1 MDSRGKTGSIFGVVN
16 PIKTGG
22 FRMAIAKM
30 VEFPEREANSFTF
43 QKKNS
48 NISAEVLQKSKNV
61 NATQGGKQKK
71 KTNAT
76 QQENNIF
83 DFLNTP
89 SARRR
94 FLSKMEGERS
104 ECLNLCGEA
113 GG

>member
-1 MDSRGKTGSIFGVVN
+1 MLKSQKWSNFPNGKQIHSPSKKKQQYFRRGV
-16 PIKTGG
+16 
-22 FRMAIAKM
+22 AKI
-30 VEFPEREANSFTF
+30 EKCERHAGREA
-43 QKKNS
+43 
-48 NISAEVLQKSKNV
+48 
-61 NATQGGKQKK
+61 KK

-94 FLSKMEGERS
+94 FLSKMGVESR